1 MCNGGSHIG
10 HFLQMRDL
18 FYVAA
23 CGFFSPRFYGNLQFL
38 VESFFWGGEKQL
50 GKRER
55 KGRAARWT
63 SQCFDSLPTA
73 R

>member
-1 MCNGGSHIG
+1 M
-10 HFLQMRDL
+10 LQL
-18 FYVAA
+18 
-23 CGFFSPRFYGNLQFL
+23 CFFSGFMGIQFL
-38 VESFFWGGEKQL
+38 VESFCWGGEKQL